1 MSKRTTNLH
10 EHLRQQGHG
19 RIEQS
24 TSMHSYLLSSQ
35 PAMRNLNYLET
46 HHMLIAV
53 PVWDSEANIARP
65 V

>member
-1 MSKRTTNLH
+1 MNIYANRDMVVLNKALVCIHTC
-10 EHLRQQGHG
+10 
-19 RIEQS
+19 
-24 TSMHSYLLSSQ
+24 YPASQ
-35 PAMRNLNYLET
+35 PAIRNLNYLET